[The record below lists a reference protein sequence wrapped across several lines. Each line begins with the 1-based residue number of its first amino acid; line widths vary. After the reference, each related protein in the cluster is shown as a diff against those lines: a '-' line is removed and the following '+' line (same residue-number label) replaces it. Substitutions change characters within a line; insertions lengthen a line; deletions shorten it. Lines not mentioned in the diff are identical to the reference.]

1 MRLRQQYLT
10 RNDCY
15 RAGKTIR
22 VKGVMVH
29 STGANNPRVSR
40 YVPGDGELGRNTGG
54 NHWDRPGVQ
63 KCVHAF
69 IGKFDGGEVGTV
81 QTLPWNRRGWHAA
94 SGKKGSAND
103 THIGFEICEDGLND
117 PEYFRAVYQEA
128 VELAAMLC
136 QEHHLDPLAD
146 GVVICH
152 QEGYR
157 RGIAS
162 NHGDVLHW
170 FPRYGKSMED
180 FRADTA
186 RAMRGEDDQMLSYE
200 QFKSYMEQYRK
211 ELGEQAG
218 PAWGREELERARQ
231 MGLSDGSRPMD
242 LASRQEVI
250 SMIVRAGL
258 TG

>member
-1 MRLRQQYLT
+1 M
-10 RNDCY
+10 
-15 RAGKTIR
+15 GW
-22 VKGVMVH
+22 
-29 STGANNPRVSR
+29 
-40 YVPGDGELGRNTGG
+40 NTGG
-54 NHWDRPGVQ
+54 NHWNRSGVQ

-69 IGKFDGGEVGTV
+69 VGKFDGGEVGTV

-128 VELAAMLC
+128 VELTARLC

-186 RAMRGEDDQMLSYE
+186 QAMRGEDDQMLSYE
-200 QFKSYMEQYRK
+200 QFKSFMEQYRK

>member
-1 MRLRQQYLT
+1 MCSSDL
-10 RNDCY
+10 
-15 RAGKTIR
+15 
-22 VKGVMVH
+22 
-29 STGANNPRVSR
+29 
-40 YVPGDGELGRNTGG
+40 
-54 NHWDRPGVQ
+54 
-63 KCVHAF
+63 
-69 IGKFDGGEVGTV
+69 
-81 QTLPWNRRGWHAA
+81 
-94 SGKKGSAND
+94 
-103 THIGFEICEDGLND
+103 

>member
-1 MRLRQQYLT
+1 MRLRTQWLT
-10 RNDCY
+10 ENDCFK
-15 RAGKTIR
+15 AGRTIR
-22 VKGVMVH
+22 VRGVMVH
-29 STGANNPRVSR
+29 STGANNPRVAR
-40 YVPGDGELGRNTGG
+40 YVPGDEVMGWNTGG
-54 NHWDRPGVQ
+54 NHWNRSGVQ

-69 IGKFDGGEVGTV
+69 VGKFDGGEIGTV
-81 QTLPWNRRGWHAA
+81 QPLPWNRRGWHAA

>member
-1 MRLRQQYLT
+1 
-10 RNDCY
+10 
-15 RAGKTIR
+15 
-22 VKGVMVH
+22 
-29 STGANNPRVSR
+29 
-40 YVPGDGELGRNTGG
+40 
-54 NHWDRPGVQ
+54 
-63 KCVHAF
+63 
-69 IGKFDGGEVGTV
+69 
-81 QTLPWNRRGWHAA
+81 
-94 SGKKGSAND
+94 
-103 THIGFEICEDGLND
+103 
-117 PEYFRAVYQEA
+117 
-128 VELAAMLC
+128 
-136 QEHHLDPLAD
+136 
-146 GVVICH
+146 
-152 QEGYR
+152 
-157 RGIAS
+157 
-162 NHGDVLHW
+162 
-170 FPRYGKSMED
+170 MED

>member
-69 IGKFDGGEVGTV
+69 IGKFDGGEIGTV

-170 FPRYGKSMED
+170 FPRHGKTMDD
-180 FRADTA
+180 FRADVA
-186 RAMRGEDDQMLSYE
+186 RAMKGEDSMSYE
-200 QFKSYMEQYRK
+200 QFKAYMERY
-211 ELGEQAG
+211 EQ
-218 PAWGREELERARQ
+218 ERAALPVPDWARKTGEWQ
-231 MGLSDGSRPMD
+231 KAKDSGIIADLSRPQ
-242 LASRQEVI
+242 AAATRAEVAA
-250 SMIVRAGL
+250 MILRVG
-258 TG
+258 T